1 MTVIPLGPLTKSVI
15 KEVETVRASP
25 VLEDVDVISAFLD
38 STTSAQLAV
47 VPVSVQNMLF
57 WIAVILK
64 GSAHARMESLD
75 LPVTNASQT
84 STTYQLMAALL
95 VIAISLGAP
104 PVRVILV
111 QDNALVLVTL
121 LGETAVCVLM
131 GSSALMVRSVINV

>member
-1 MTVIPLGPLTKSVI
+1 MTVIPLGPSAKSVI
-15 KEVETVRASP
+15 KEVETVCASP

-47 VPVSVQNMLF
+47 VPVSAQSMLF
-57 WIAVILK
+57 WIAVTLK

-84 STTYQLMAALL
+84 SITYQLMAALL
-95 VIAISLGAP
+95 VIVISLGAP
-104 PVRVILV
+104 PVHVILV
-111 QDNALVLVTL
+111 QDNALALVVL

-131 GSSALMVRSVINV
+131 GSFVLTVWSVISV